1 MMNEKNVLKVKNVE
15 KTYSDFKLND
25 ISFSLPEGYI
35 MGLVGPNGAG
45 KTTII
50 KMILDL
56 INKESGEIA
65 VFGKDNKKHRTEIL
79 QNIGVVFDTHCFM
92 DEWKAKE
99 INQIYKW
106 FYPQWNGFKFE
117 KYLEKFEISKKK
129 CIKDMSKGMQ
139 MKLMIA
145 CALSYNAKFLILDE
159 PTSGLDPIARDE
171 LIDILG
177 KYVEDGEHSVLFSTH
192 ITEDLEK
199 IADYITY
206 LYKGNLIYSGDKMG
220 FLEKYLK
227 VKGDYSVLTAEMR
240 EAVIGIRHYGESF
253 EGMIEIN
260 KKDLFNDFY
269 TEAVTIEDVVVFMGR
284 KNYEGHL
291 ECN

>member
-1 MMNEKNVLKVKNVE
+1 MSERSVLKVTNVG
-15 KTYSDFKLND
+15 KTYLDFKMNN
-25 ISFSLPEGYI
+25 ISFSLQEGYI

-45 KTTII
+45 KTTMI

-56 INKESGEIA
+56 VSRESGDIT
-65 VFGKDNKKHRTEIL
+65 VFDKDNKTHRTEIL
-79 QNIGVVFDTHCFM
+79 QNIGIVFDKHCFM

-106 FYPQWNGFKFE
+106 FYPQWNGLKFD
-117 KYLEKFEISKKK
+117 KYLERFEISQKK
-129 CIKDMSKGMQ
+129 CVKDMSKGMQ

-145 CALSYNAKFLILDE
+145 CALSYNAKLLILDE

-171 LIDILG
+171 LIEILG

-206 LYKGNLIYSGDKMG
+206 LYKGNLVYSGDKIG
-220 FLEKYLK
+220 LLNKYLK
-227 VKGDYSVLTAEMR
+227 VKGDYSNLTEEMR
-240 EAVIGIRHYGESF
+240 KAIIGIRHYGDSF
-253 EGMIEIN
+253 EGMIETN
-260 KKDLFNDFY
+260 KEYWFKDFY
-269 TEAVTIEDVVVFMGR
+269 KEAVSIEDVVVFMGR
-284 KNYEGHL
+284 KNYEDHL
-291 ECN
+291 ECG